1 MLKTERGMFKNSQ
14 KIHLNNFILPK
25 KFQGPCPCYWNFPY
39 ECERSEPAQLRNS
52 GDCEAGYPGEKV
64 FCKVSKKGY
73 KFIEPI
79 YKNKYCILQNFK
91 QDISSYIKNL
101 SLKFSLNLAYFDGWK
116 ALVINK
122 FKGKILNVSI
132 SCKRNQSIFKSES
145 KDVNLLKEH
154 FIMSGVDKA
163 QSNIS
168 FTCRYYYLKNLNDEL
183 SSTNTYVISDKSEND
198 IVKDH
203 VKFCN
208 KYDISVNDFNLPF
221 MHMIPKFHKPTLDFR
236 YIAAGTKCSTK
247 PLAKILTG
255 VFKLIDRTL
264 KYSDNFQ
271 FKFKNTSGYWIV
283 ENKDEQVSVL
293 DYLNNCSLAKSINS
307 FDFKNVYTNIPHD
320 KVIEKVLDLIK
331 HCFDEKKVKYINVSA
346 NFKASWSDDS
356 KLKWSLQYDDILEL
370 FRFLINNIYVKF
382 RGNVYRQVV
391 GIPMGCDCA
400 PQVADLFLYWYE
412 YNYITKGVDSKN
424 HIIHFLK

>member
-1 MLKTERGMFKNSQ
+1 MPVVSIMFVSKTYCPLYILYRGLRTSNKYHNRSDNLFEVNKTLTDIIDLYNNGNLHDCRTLICTLKYANIIELGGLAKLNVSKASLTEKRCLVIVIDLCNHYKSRSVSYLNFRSNKYKVNDNHKPHNKYSEFVPIKFVSKELEDIDLNSILNDSEAMKYFSSKHLSKKFKNEEFRFST
-14 KIHLNNFILPK
+14 
-25 KFQGPCPCYWNFPY
+25 CYKYEQSIRCDIINY
-39 ECERSEPAQLRNS
+39 ECNIIDNGPIDDVKCFCHLYPDFINS
-52 GDCEAGYPGEKV
+52 
-64 FCKVSKKGY
+64 
-73 KFIEPI
+73 
-79 YKNKYCILQNFK
+79 
-91 QDISSYIKNL
+91 

-163 QSNIS
+163 QNNIS
-168 FTCRYYYLKNLNDEL
+168 FTCRYYYLKNLDDEL

-221 MHMIPKFHKPTLDFR
+221 MHMIPQFHKPTLDFR

-255 VFKLIDRTL
+255 VFKLIDRTI
-264 KYSDNFQ
+264 KYSNNFQ
-271 FKFKNTSGYWIV
+271 FKFKDTSGY
-283 ENKDEQVSVL
+283 
-293 DYLNNCSLAKSINS
+293 
-307 FDFKNVYTNIPHD
+307 
-320 KVIEKVLDLIK
+320 
-331 HCFDEKKVKYINVSA
+331 
-346 NFKASWSDDS
+346 
-356 KLKWSLQYDDILEL
+356 
-370 FRFLINNIYVKF
+370 
-382 RGNVYRQVV
+382 
-391 GIPMGCDCA
+391 
-400 PQVADLFLYWYE
+400 
-412 YNYITKGVDSKN
+412 
-424 HIIHFLK
+424 